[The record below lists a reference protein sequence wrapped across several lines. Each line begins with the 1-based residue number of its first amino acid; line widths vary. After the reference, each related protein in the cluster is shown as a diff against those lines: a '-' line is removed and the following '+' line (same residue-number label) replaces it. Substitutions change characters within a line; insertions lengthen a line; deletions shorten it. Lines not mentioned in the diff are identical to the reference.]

1 MQLLIQSVLLV
12 LSGAMD
18 LIRSAL
24 CVLASEDTGAKRSML
39 PVAWVGAVLMA
50 AAVVL
55 GMPEEAHADY
65 CWSAWDCNLDTTPK
79 IDCDWW
85 CDYECD
91 TYSAGCVKYGS
102 SGRYRCRCGCP

>member
-39 PVAWVGAVLMA
+39 PVAWVGAVMMA
-50 AAVVL
+50 AAAVL
-55 GMPEEAHADY
+55 GMPEKAHADVCY
-65 CWSAWDCNLDTTPK
+65 AEWDCDSKPAYFCQGSCQR
-79 IDCDWW
+79 DCREQNSGWD
-85 CDYECD
+85 
-91 TYSAGCVKYGS
+91 CVRYGS
-102 SGRYRCRCGCP
+102 SPRYRCKCW

>member
-24 CVLASEDTGAKRSML
+24 CVLASEDTGAKGSML
-39 PVAWVGAVLMA
+39 PVAWVGAVMMA

-55 GMPEEAHADY
+55 GMPAKAHAETCWLGSCAGKHPYY
-65 CWSAWDCNLDTTPK
+65 CKQECQKYCCGTTAWVCRPFPGTL
-79 IDCDWW
+79 
-85 CDYECD
+85 E
-91 TYSAGCVKYGS
+91 
-102 SGRYRCRCGCP
+102 RRCYCY